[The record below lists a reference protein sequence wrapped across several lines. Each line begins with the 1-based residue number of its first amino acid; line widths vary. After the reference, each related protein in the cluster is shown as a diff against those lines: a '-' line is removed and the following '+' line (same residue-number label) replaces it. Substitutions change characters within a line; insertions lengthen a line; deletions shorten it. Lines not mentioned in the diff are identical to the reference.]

1 MLAAKR
7 RPSSRVRHSHA
18 PPSLV
23 SRLVT
28 GRCDRFKSFA
38 KELVDLRPDALLG
51 VSRRA
56 TDALAKQ
63 TQTLP
68 IVFAIV
74 ADPIRSGFAVS
85 LSRPGRNITGFTEAE
100 STLGGKWVGLL
111 KESHRVPRA
120 WRFCSTRR
128 PRRRSKS
135 ICLPFK
141 TLHRPSAS
149 R

>member
-85 LSRPGRNITGFTEAE
+85 LSRPGRNITGFTEVE
-100 STLGGKWVGLL
+100 STLGSKNGATAAGECAIIYKCAQYG
-111 KESHRVPRA
+111 SAPRK
-120 WRFCSTRR
+120 T
-128 PRRRSKS
+128 PGRRS
-135 ICLPFK
+135 P
-141 TLHRPSAS
+141 TM
-149 R
+149 